1 MRSPMQSICAILL
14 QNGVINQESA
24 DLYIEAEKITLIE
37 AYRDG
42 FNEELPFING
52 DKWYED
58 KFKNEDND

>member
-1 MRSPMQSICAILL
+1 MQSICAILVK
-14 QNGVINQESA
+14 NGAITQESA

-52 DKWYED
+52 DRWYEE
-58 KFKNEDND
+58 KFNNTDND